1 MGTKFRTMLAPIN
14 APTGDGRR
22 FADGSIELAPTP
34 FPFEWARAREGGHDG
49 AVSVGAVHQAKVMSI
64 RVAVADGWMSQEAA
78 TKITKSKVLGLDSL
92 GVFGQ
97 GELFDDI
104 DRDEMPRLA
113 EDVAEATHLTSQG
126 VLGPS
131 VDLDSF
137 EGIPVRAGTD
147 EEITWDDIEQ
157 AELDGE
163 ELKIELLITAGRVRA
178 ATLVS
183 IPAFME
189 TSAPLE
195 LVVEEGAEAAAA
207 EVTDLALV
215 ASITALTASAGL
227 ATRPA
232 LSLFD
237 PPQLTGPTDITWD
250 YERGQVYGHVAID
263 GTCHTGYAHTCIEPP
278 KDPAG
283 GAYPSFNRFAVETGE
298 GDLVW
303 AGRLTVGGRHAPLD
317 LSAAGSMAHHDS
329 MTVAADVRMYEDAYG
344 IAIVGAIRPDLD
356 ARTRAVLSRRKVSV
370 DWRELSGGLSA
381 VELLAL
387 SEGPRQHS
395 EPGFPIRT
403 YNRGTRQTAL
413 VASFG
418 PFADAGTLRAR
429 SAPLVDVAALAAA
442 MEDERERREQAALV
456 RAELTAQID
465 ADRDPV
471 RAELAGMLGQGG
483 E

>member
-1 MGTKFRTMLAPIN
+1 MTMGTKFRTMLAPIN

-49 AVSVGAVHQAKVMSI
+49 AVSIGAVHQAKIMTI
-64 RVAVADGWMSQEAA
+64 KAAVADGWISPEAA
-78 TKITKSKVLGLDSL
+78 AKITKGQLSMDSL

-97 GELFDDI
+97 GEVFDDV
-104 DRDEMPRLA
+104 DREEMPRLA
-113 EDVAEATHLTSQG
+113 EDVAEATHLTEQG

-137 EGIPVRAGTD
+137 EGIPVREGTD
-147 EEITWDDIEQ
+147 EEITWDDIEA
-157 AELDGE
+157 AEISGD

-195 LVVEEGAEAAAA
+195 LIVEEGAEAAA
-207 EVTDLALV
+207 ETTELALV
-215 ASITALTASAGL
+215 ASMTALTASATL
-227 ATRPA
+227 AARPA
-232 LSLFD
+232 LDLFD
-237 PPQLTGPTDITWD
+237 PPQLAGLTDITWD
-250 YERGQVYGHVAID
+250 YERGQVYGHVAEW
-263 GTCHTGYAHTCIEPP
+263 GTCHVGYAHTCITPP
-278 KDPAG
+278 DDPAG
-283 GAYPSFNRFAVETGE
+283 GAYSSFNRFAIETAE

-303 AGRLTVGGRHAPLD
+303 AGRLTAGGRHAD
-317 LSAAGSMAHHDS
+317 LSLDAAGAMRVHDAK
-329 MTVAADVRMYEDAYG
+329 TVAADVRMYQDAFG
-344 IAIVGAIRPDLD
+344 IAVVGPIRPDLTEPVK
-356 ARTRAVLSRRKVSV
+356 RVLARRKVSV

-387 SEGPRQHS
+387 EPGPRQHS

-403 YNRGTRQTAL
+403 HNVGNRQTAL

-418 PFADAGTLRAR
+418 PFASGTTLRAR
-429 SAPLVDVAALAAA
+429 TAPVVDVAALAVA
-442 MEDERERREQAALV
+442 MEDERERRARAAEV
-456 RAELTAQID
+456 RAELATTLRQD
-465 ADRDPV
+465 TEPV
-471 RAELAGMLGQGG
+471 RAELAGLLGG